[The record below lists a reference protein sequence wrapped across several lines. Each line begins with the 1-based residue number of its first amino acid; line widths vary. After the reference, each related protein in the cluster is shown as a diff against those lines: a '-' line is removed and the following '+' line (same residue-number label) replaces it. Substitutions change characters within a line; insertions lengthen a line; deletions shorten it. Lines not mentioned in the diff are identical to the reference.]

1 MKRWIKI
8 VGLLAAV
15 LAISFFLVRPK
26 YDKPVSKNAQVPY
39 KADPEVQEQLA
50 SLGYIDSG
58 DYEEPK
64 STVPGEVARK
74 IIQSGHVSL
83 YVKHYDPFYQALQK
97 QLAQEGGFIS
107 NLEANRSSGKL
118 LSARIVVRV
127 PSTRTNIFVSWLH
140 EKGEIISEK
149 ITAEDVSE
157 EFYDTQARLANAK
170 RLESRL
176 IDMVKTHTGKLQDLI
191 LLEEKI
197 GEIRG
202 QIEQMEARI
211 RTLNRLVSLATLT
224 IDVQVTNTTVNQA
237 PTFASRIGK
246 TWRKSTEALTD
257 FLKDTTLVFIG
268 VLPWIPVFILMI
280 GMMLLIFRVGAR
292 MWRKRTA

>member
-1 MKRWIKI
+1 MKRWVKI
-8 VGLLAAV
+8 SL
-15 LAISFFLVRPK
+15 FLVAVVFTFGLFFGRSV
-26 YDKPVSKNAQVPY
+26 DKKFGLKGGGGLGEPQQ
-39 KADPEVQEQLA
+39 AD
-50 SLGYIDSG
+50 LGYLSQTSSP
-58 DYEEPK
+58 EAK
-64 STVPGEVARK
+64 VPASPSEVARK
-74 IIQSGHVSL
+74 IIQTGNVSL
-83 YVKHYDPFYQALQK
+83 IVKHYDPFYQALQK
-97 QLAQEGGFIS
+97 QLALEGGFIS

-118 LSARIVVRV
+118 VSARITIRV
-127 PSTRTNIFVSWLH
+127 PSSRTNIFVSWLH
-140 EKGEIISEK
+140 EKGEVIAEK

-157 EFYDTQARLANAK
+157 EYYDTEARLANAK
-170 RLESRL
+170 RLEARL

-224 IDVQVTNTTVNQA
+224 IDVQVTNTTVIQA

-257 FLKDTTLVFIG
+257 FLKDSTLVFVG

-280 GMMLLIFRVGAR
+280 GIMLLIFRVGAR